1 MGEPQRMTPLTE
13 KFVRDTVAGYDL
25 LSARVKEVAIEVA
38 KIQDTC
44 RNPADNYVSFGFDEG
59 KLYAKFEYYCYGD
72 HNEEF
77 VYLPL
82 EYLWMENFAEV
93 EKVRYAAERAEEIRL
108 AAERKA
114 QEETERKR
122 LAAINERKTYERL
135 KKKFEGEQQ

>member
-1 MGEPQRMTPLTE
+1 MGEPQRMTPLNE

-44 RNPADNYVSFGFDEG
+44 RNPDDNYVSFEFDEG

-72 HNEEF
+72 NIEDF

-93 EKVRYAAERAEEIRL
+93 EKVRYAAERAEAIRL
-108 AAERKA
+108 AAEQKA
-114 QEETERKR
+114 REETERQR
-122 LAAINERKTYERL
+122 LAAIKERQTYERL
-135 KKKFEGEQQ
+135 KKKFEGE